1 MHRTDIFE
9 EVTFY
14 CRGIALKAHPNRK
27 KRILH
32 LFEDH
37 YHRLNPHY
45 DQRNKKHVYLSW
57 EYMVWKKDDALWEIL
72 LALDVCSFKREHHFE
87 VVIEGRQTLNPVILD
102 QQTYLTHL
110 YYVTPF
116 VTHYIPRYMPYKVL
130 HH

>member
-37 YHRLNPHY
+37 YLRLNPRY
-45 DQRNKKHVYLSW
+45 DQKNKKHVYLSW
-57 EYMVWKKDDALWEIL
+57 EYMAGKKDDALWEIL
-72 LALDVCSFKREHHFE
+72 LALDVCSFTREHHFE
-87 VVIEGRQTLNPVILD
+87 VVIDGGRTLNPIILD

-116 VTHYIPRYMPYKVL
+116 VAHYIPRYMPYKVL

>member
-1 MHRTDIFE
+1 MRHTDIFK

-57 EYMVWKKDDALWEIL
+57 EYMVRKKDDALWEIL

-87 VVIEGRQTLNPVILD
+87 VVIDGGRTLNPIILD

-116 VTHYIPRYMPYKVL
+116 VAHYIPRYMPYKVL